1 MWYARIEKMEV
12 LKVLLPYVQMLAA
25 ILLVVVILLQQKGT
39 GLGAAFGGEG
49 NIYQT
54 KRGFEQILF
63 TSSIILASLFFITA
77 ILNLVI

>member
-1 MWYARIEKMEV
+1 MIKMQILED
-12 LKVLLPYVQMLAA
+12 LLPYAQLAIA
-25 ILLVVVILLQQKGT
+25 VLLVGAILLQQKGT

-54 KRGFEQILF
+54 KRGLERILYIS
-63 TSSIILASLFFITA
+63 TIVLASLFFITA

>member
-1 MWYARIEKMEV
+1 MRYATIEKMQV

-25 ILLVVVILLQQKGT
+25 ILLVAAILLQQKGT

-54 KRGFEQILF
+54 KRGFERILF
-63 TSSIILASLFFITA
+63 ASTIVLASLFFITA

>member
-1 MWYARIEKMEV
+1 MQV
-12 LKVLLPYVQMLAA
+12 LEGLLPYAQILIA
-25 ILLVVVILLQQKGT
+25 ILLVGAILLQQKGT

-54 KRGFEQILF
+54 KRGLERILYIS
-63 TSSIILASLFFITA
+63 TIILGSLFFITA